1 MGIGG
6 IIKPLLSSSLT
17 ALLLQF
23 MDPPQKVSQ
32 VGIVFFVD
40 GDGEIPQSHS
50 CRPGGDGD
58 FDGDGY
64 GDGDGDNHGNGDG
77 GDVFKETS
85 I

>member
-6 IIKPLLSSSLT
+6 VVIPLLSSSLT

-58 FDGDGY
+58 NYDHD
-64 GDGDGDNHGNGDG
+64 DGDGD
-77 GDVFKETS
+77 VFNETS

>member
-6 IIKPLLSSSLT
+6 VVKPLLSSSLT

-50 CRPGGDGD
+50 CRPGGD
-58 FDGDGY
+58 DGDCDEY
-64 GDGDGDNHGNGDG
+64 GDGD
-77 GDVFKETS
+77 VFNETS

>member
-1 MGIGG
+1 MRIGG

-50 CRPGGDGD
+50 CRPGDHGD
-58 FDGDGY
+58 FDGDG
-64 GDGDGDNHGNGDG
+64 DG
-77 GDVFKETS
+77 GGEVFNETS

>member
-1 MGIGG
+1 
-6 IIKPLLSSSLT
+6 
-17 ALLLQF
+17 

-58 FDGDGY
+58 NYGHGDDHGH
-64 GDGDGDNHGNGDG
+64 GDGDG
-77 GDVFKETS
+77 GDVLNETS

>member
-6 IIKPLLSSSLT
+6 VVKPLLSSSLT

-50 CRPGGDGD
+50 CRPSDHDGN
-58 FDGDGY
+58 Y
-64 GDGDGDNHGNGDG
+64 GDGDG
-77 GDVFKETS
+77 GDVFNETS

>member
-1 MGIGG
+1 
-6 IIKPLLSSSLT
+6 
-17 ALLLQF
+17 

-50 CRPGGDGD
+50 CRPGGD
-58 FDGDGY
+58 DGDGDEY
-64 GDGDGDNHGNGDG
+64 GDGD
-77 GDVFKETS
+77 VFNETS